1 MKDYTKQTKL
11 MRDAWHVFNG
21 RTVFKRKLKETG
33 NKKSI
38 MWASTERCFSL
49 CVTICTI
56 SY

>member
-33 NKKSI
+33 NKK
-38 MWASTERCFSL
+38 
-49 CVTICTI
+49 V
-56 SY
+56 